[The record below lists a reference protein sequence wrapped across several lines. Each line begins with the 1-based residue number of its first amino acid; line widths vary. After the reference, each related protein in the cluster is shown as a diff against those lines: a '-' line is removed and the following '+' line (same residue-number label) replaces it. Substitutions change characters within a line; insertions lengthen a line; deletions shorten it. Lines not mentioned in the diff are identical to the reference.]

1 MAQTQTKAKAGETGP
16 DRARLLALYETMV
29 LIRLAEQRA
38 STLFANGQI
47 PGFIH
52 LSVGQEA
59 VAAGVMSALTKAD
72 TIASNHRGHGH
83 SLAKGIPLDKFFLE
97 LLAKRDGACRGRGGS
112 MHVADVSVGMLGANG
127 IVAAGIPIAL
137 GSALAHKIR
146 KTGNIAAAFFGD
158 GALAEGVL
166 HESLNIATLKRL
178 PILFV
183 CENNGWAEFSA
194 GGTQF
199 AGDIHAL
206 AKSFGIASMR
216 IDGNDVDAVA
226 DAATVLATDIRNGLG
241 PRLLE
246 CITKRVHGHFEG
258 DAQKYRSADEIASL
272 GEFDPITR
280 AEARMK
286 TLDVD
291 AAAIAEIKARIEARV
306 NDAVELAQKAADP
319 DFSDAIE
326 GVYTPA
332 AQTRD

>member
-1 MAQTQTKAKAGETGP
+1 MAQTETKAQAGQTGP
-16 DRARLLALYETMV
+16 DRARLLSLYETMV

-52 LSVGQEA
+52 LSIGQEA
-59 VAAGVMSALTKAD
+59 VAAGVMSALTKSD

-146 KTGNIAAAFFGD
+146 KSGNIAAAFFGD

-166 HESLNIATLKRL
+166 HESLNIAALKKL

-194 GGTQF
+194 GDTQF

-206 AKSFGIASMR
+206 AKSFGIASVR
-216 IDGNDVDAVA
+216 VDGNDVDAVA
-226 DAATVLATDIRNGLG
+226 DAATVLVKDVRNGLG

-246 CITKRVHGHFEG
+246 CVTKRVHGHFEG
-258 DAQKYRSADEIASL
+258 DAQKYRSADELASL
-272 GEFDPITR
+272 GEFDPITKT
-280 AEARMK
+280 EARMK
-286 TLDVD
+286 TIGVD
-291 AAAIAEIKARIEARV
+291 SGAVTAIKAQIESRVDGAIA
-306 NDAVELAQKAADP
+306 LAQKAASP
-319 DFSDAIE
+319 DFSDAID

-332 AQTRD
+332 GAGT

>member
-1 MAQTQTKAKAGETGP
+1 MAQAQTKAKTGETGP
-16 DRARLLALYETMV
+16 DRPRLLSLYETMLV
-29 LIRLAEQRA
+29 IRFAEQRA
-38 STLFANGQI
+38 GALFAAGQI

-52 LSVGQEA
+52 LSIGQEA
-59 VAAGVMSALTKAD
+59 VAAGVMSALTKVD

-146 KTGNIAAAFFGD
+146 KTGSIAAAFFGD

-166 HESLNIATLKRL
+166 HESLNIAALKQL
-178 PILFV
+178 PMLFV
-183 CENNGWAEFSA
+183 CENNGWAEFST
-194 GGTQF
+194 GDTQF

-206 AKSFGIASMR
+206 AKSFGIASAR
-216 IDGNDVDAVA
+216 ADGNDVEAVA
-226 DAATVLATDIRNGLG
+226 DTAAVLVQDVRAGLG

-246 CITKRVHGHFEG
+246 CVTKRVHGHFEG

-272 GEFDPITR
+272 GEFDPIIR

-291 AAAIAEIKARIEARV
+291 PADLTAIKSRVDTRV
-306 NDAVELAQKAADP
+306 NEAVEHAQHAAEP
-319 DFSDAIE
+319 DFSDAAQ

-332 AQTRD
+332 SAAP